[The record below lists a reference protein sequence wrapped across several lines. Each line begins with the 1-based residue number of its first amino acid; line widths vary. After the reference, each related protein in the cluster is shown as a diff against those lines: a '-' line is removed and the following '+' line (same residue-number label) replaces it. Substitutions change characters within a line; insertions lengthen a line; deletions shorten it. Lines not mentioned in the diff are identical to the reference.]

1 MKVKKVKFEMKSNN
15 EEKVFIT
22 HRNVED
28 CKLKV
33 RTIFLNDDLKTIK
46 IIYDNNKGET
56 FNYND
61 IKNLEYVHLQL

>member
-56 FNYND
+56 FNYKD
-61 IKNLEYVHLQL
+61 VKNLEYVHLQL

>member
-22 HRNVED
+22 HRKVED
-28 CKLKV
+28 GKLKV